1 MLIKN
6 MRKETVFLTGAEGFI
21 GSHLVESLVKKN
33 FNVKALV
40 LYNSFKSLGWLSSI
54 DKKLMKNVEV
64 IFGDLRDKGSYKKV
78 INKVDYI
85 INLAALV
92 GIPYSYVASKNYIDV
107 NILGVHNLLE
117 LAKSSNVKRFI
128 QTSTSEVYGTAQF
141 IPMTEKHPVNPQSPY
156 AATKAS
162 ADHLCLSYYYSFE
175 LPITILRPFNTY
187 GPRQST
193 RAVIPTIINQIS
205 KKTAVLKLG
214 SINTKRDFNY
224 VQDTV
229 DAYIKCLKKNNKLN
243 GETINVGSNFEV
255 SIKDIY
261 KIVCKF
267 YGRYPKIQIDKKR
280 IRPSKSEVIRLY
292 SSNKKAIKL
301 LNWKPKFSGKK
312 NFYKGIY
319 KTCEWFEQN
328 KKNSNYKSLEYTI

>member
-1 MLIKN
+1 MKN
-6 MRKETVFLTGAEGFI
+6 KTVFLTGAEGFI
-21 GSHLVESLVKKN
+21 GSHMVEALVRKN

-40 LYNSFKSLGWLSSI
+40 LYNSFKDIGWLSVL
-54 DKKLMKNVEV
+54 DKNIIKHVDI
-64 IFGDLRDKGSYKKV
+64 IFGDLRDKGSFKKI

-85 INLAALV
+85 INLAALI

-107 NILGVHNLLE
+107 NISGVHNLLE
-117 LAKSSNVKRFI
+117 LAKNSNIERLI

-141 IPMTEKHPVNPQSPY
+141 IPMSEKHPINPQSPY

-162 ADHLCLSYYYSFE
+162 ADHLCMSYYYSFG

-205 KKTAVLKLG
+205 KRVSKVKLG
-214 SINTKRDFNY
+214 SINTTRDFNF
-224 VQDTV
+224 VEDTV
-229 DAYIKCLKKNNKLN
+229 QAYIKSLKKNKKLD
-243 GETINVGSNFEV
+243 GQIINIGSNFEV

-261 KIVCKF
+261 KIVCQF
-267 YGRYPKIQIDKKR
+267 YDRYPKIEIDRKR
-280 IRPSKSEVIRLY
+280 FRPVKSEVKRLY
-292 SSNKKAIKL
+292 ACNKNAIKL
-301 LNWKPKFSGKK
+301 LKWKPKFSGTK

-319 KTCEWFEQN
+319 KTCEWFEKN
-328 KKNSNYKSLEYTI
+328 KKNSSYKSTDYTI